1 MLEPWTATETALTF
15 AVSILGDADGDAV
28 ASSLASQAAALL
40 APLGTTRVACA
51 PTAYASVILSVW
63 SSNAAAAAV
72 EAALRNKELVCA
84 GARCRARLASS
95 ASRQGPARARRPPLG
110 RVRRRRLAKTLAR
123 LRRTVARGRR
133 VRSARVTEASRSRRR
148 RTCRRA
154 RLAGAGPRCGGA
166 QILEVQRPSTCESAT
181 ASTVESATARAS
193 SAATAMLRLVAI
205 ACLAAGAAALSARPT
220 ASARTNLLQVLAREI
235 PVPERF
241 TASVAGQSSI
251 EEAVANL
258 EKAASKDDLPSFPR
272 DLMLIDGEWT
282 LKYTNNALPPPP
294 DWAPSAAG
302 RLAGRDVVQRI
313 DVMNRRVVNCV
324 TLNPWPVGDDVPG
337 GELLEKLPLV
347 GGPIAAL
354 AKASVRLELDHAFTV
369 EGDGSDGGPRR
380 AAGTNRLKIALERVE
395 RTLSGLDESASPL
408 FATFLPTFSEVDVPE
423 PVRAANAALAATAL
437 GGGLF
442 DTTYCDDTIRVSR
455 GTNPLLRELRVFV
468 KADAQIDADDAV
480 PEPYEDRFA
489 SAPPGEDDGDP
500 ADSIP
505 SD

>member
-1 MLEPWTATETALTF
+1 
-15 AVSILGDADGDAV
+15 
-28 ASSLASQAAALL
+28 
-40 APLGTTRVACA
+40 
-51 PTAYASVILSVW
+51 
-63 SSNAAAAAV
+63 
-72 EAALRNKELVCA
+72 
-84 GARCRARLASS
+84 
-95 ASRQGPARARRPPLG
+95 
-110 RVRRRRLAKTLAR
+110 
-123 LRRTVARGRR
+123 
-133 VRSARVTEASRSRRR
+133 
-148 RTCRRA
+148 
-154 RLAGAGPRCGGA
+154 
-166 QILEVQRPSTCESAT
+166 
-181 ASTVESATARAS
+181 
-193 SAATAMLRLVAI
+193 MLRLVAI

-282 LKYTNNALPPPP
+282 LKYTNNAPPPPP

-337 GELLEKLPLV
+337 GEFLERLPLV

-395 RTLSGLDESASPL
+395 RTLSDLDESASPL

-468 KADAQIDADDAV
+468 KADAQIDADDALV
-480 PEPYEDRFA
+480 GAVVVVAAMFTAGEEAASLLADDSRPIADYGAQSPAAAPSHARTRRYAAGALCALATAFAARPALAWEAANEYTARLGAIAREYPWQGADFQVVDCLKPFSLALTVDHRAQETVAWSLEAPDRKVSTYYGPRAEGLVLDAVGDYALRVTSVSVDGVVAA
-489 SAPPGEDDGDP
+489 SGGGTVAVRYVRRELRDLSEADRTTWLDALALMWTVDGDEGRKKYDAP
-500 ADSIP
+500 
-505 SD
+505 